1 MILKTDGT
9 TRLVLV
15 FGNWALKVARH
26 RRGLRCNRFEARI
39 WAEATWERKA
49 MLCPVLA
56 CWAHGLLLLMLS
68 AEPLSEEEAEKHR
81 QDDTFPDWDYLP
93 GSEDCPFEYKAS
105 DWGKLGSRLVAV
117 DYSAPALVEE
127 VGKP

>member
-1 MILKTDGT
+1 MILKTDGS
-9 TRLVLV
+9 TRLVLIV
-15 FGNWALKVARH
+15 DGYALKFARH
-26 RRGLRCNRFEARI
+26 RRGRRSNRFEARI

-56 CWAHGLLLLMLS
+56 CWASGLVLLML
-68 AEPLSEEEAEKHR
+68 AADPLSEEEAEQHR

-93 GSEDCPFEYKAS
+93 GGEECPFEYKAS

-117 DYSAPALVEE
+117 DYSAPALTENGE
-127 VGKP
+127 A